1 MSRVEFSSCSS
12 DPTPKTEVLEGA
24 PSFAPSAKGG
34 LLRSNAAHFLSFL
47 SFPSFF
53 RLPSNSP
60 TTPKKITCHPEPAP
74 LAGEGSQP
82 KIPPT
87 KLTFPSTN
95 LSSRPQRPA
104 FSLVRAARTPATQR
118 RDPGNLSAS
127 WQTPR
132 ITSHGTRATLLLLL
146 SLLNLPSASATG
158 RVECNSLPSKILS
171 RSVPYC
177 IVLPDNFDSDK
188 TAKYPIL
195 YSLHGLGDNEQ
206 FFVHS
211 GLWNLVE
218 DMRDKKELKE
228 FLIVTPDG
236 DASFYINSRDGK
248 NRYEDFLLQEFF
260 PFIEKRYRAAPGRA
274 NRAISGVS
282 MGGYGAL
289 HLAFSHPQLF
299 GSVSAHSAALIE
311 KLPSFLGSSSSS
323 PRARV
328 LGSVFGNPPDPAF
341 WDRNSPLVL
350 ARTANLS
357 GLKIYFDCGDQDDYG
372 FESGAVALDKILT
385 SRHIPHEFHLYPG
398 RHDPSY
404 FADHLPASLQFHSN
418 LFQ

>member
-1 MSRVEFSSCSS
+1 MSKLELFSPPSNPSPQF
-12 DPTPKTEVLEGA
+12 DVLEGA

-34 LLRSNAAHFLSFL
+34 LLRSNATHLLSFR
-47 SFPSFF
+47 SFF
-53 RLPSNSP
+53 RLPSNSQ
-60 TTPKKITCHPEPAP
+60 TTPKKITRHPEPAP
-74 LAGEGSQP
+74 LAGEGPQP
-82 KIPPT
+82 KIPAT
-87 KLTFPSTN
+87 KLTAPSTN
-95 LSSRPQRPA
+95 LSSRPEWPA
-104 FSLVRAARTPATQR
+104 FSLVRAERTPATQR
-118 RDPGNLSAS
+118 RDRGNLSAS
-127 WQTPR
+127 WLPLR
-132 ITSHGTRATLLLLL
+132 VANHGTRVTLFFLL
-146 SLLNLPSASATG
+146 SLLSLPLLAAPG
-158 RVECNSLPSKILS
+158 RVECNSIPSKILS

-236 DASFYINSRDGK
+236 DAGFYINSRDGK

-260 PFIEKRYRAAPGRA
+260 PYIEKRYRAAPGRA

-311 KLPSFLGSSSSS
+311 KLPSFLGTSSSS

-357 GLKIYFDCGDQDDYG
+357 ALKIYFDCGDQDDYG
-372 FESGAVALDKILT
+372 FESGATALDKILT
-385 SRHIPHEFHLYPG
+385 SRHIPHEFHLFPG

-404 FADHLPASLQFHSN
+404 FSDHLPASLQFHSN
-418 LFQ
+418 LFP